1 MKGKTVKLN
10 NIFNWF
16 VIGLSFGM
24 GFELASW
31 IIDYI
36 LQTIGFPL
44 G

>member
-1 MKGKTVKLN
+1 MKLSD
-10 NIFNWF
+10 IINWF

-36 LQTIGFPL
+36 IQSIGFPL